1 MRKSVWLRLMIILAT
16 IPLLGACGMAHSSIA
31 VKISCPTIKSYD
43 KSTLNRALQEYQ
55 RLPAGSEI
63 KRMIGDYQVLRDR
76 VRACR
81 GGR

>member
-1 MRKSVWLRLMIILAT
+1 MHKSAWLRLTIILAA
-16 IPLLGACGMAHSSIA
+16 IPLLGACQTVRSST

-43 KSTLNRALQEYQ
+43 KATLDKALSEY
-55 RLPAGSEI
+55 RKLPAGSEI

-81 GGR
+81 G

>member
-1 MRKSVWLRLMIILAT
+1 MHKSAWLRLTTILAT
-16 IPLLGACGMAHSSIA
+16 TMLLAGCVTTRSSSV

-43 KSTLNRALQEYQ
+43 KATLDKALSEY
-55 RLPAGSEI
+55 RKLPAGSEI

-81 GGR
+81 G

>member
-1 MRKSVWLRLMIILAT
+1 MPKSAWLRLPIILLT
-16 IPLLGACGMAHSSIA
+16 TTLLTGCVTARSSVA
-31 VKISCPTIKSYD
+31 VKISCPTIKAYD
-43 KSTLNRALQEYQ
+43 KETLNRALQEYQ

-81 GGR
+81 GR

>member
-1 MRKSVWLRLMIILAT
+1 MRKTAWLRLTTA
-16 IPLLGACGMAHSSIA
+16 LLMTTLLTGCVTARSSSV
-31 VKISCPTIKSYD
+31 VKISCPTIKAYD
-43 KSTLNRALQEYQ
+43 KATLEKALSEYQ

-81 GGR
+81 K